1 MSESRMRRALA
12 LGSLLAVLPTAL
24 GGCVDEE
31 KVYGDDRPV
40 VSDPAPAANGFLG
53 YTQATAKL
61 TICGNCHAQ
70 PQAEWVGTAHA
81 DAWET
86 LQASGHAQP
95 FCEGCHTVSEL
106 GNDVTSESGWTAT
119 GDPRYHDVQ
128 CESCHGAG
136 LQHVTNPTV
145 TQPIPALA
153 VTDGTGAFVNCA
165 ECHNGTHHPF
175 VEQWV
180 LSRHANAGSAASREG
195 CADCHSAQG
204 ALIAWGVRADYRE
217 KDGDALPLV
226 CGVCHDPHDN
236 TYAGQLR
243 FPVENASIE
252 VHLCARCH
260 NRRSV
265 PDPQSSH
272 GLEPHSPEALLLV
285 GEAGWFPP
293 GANFAPGTLVGTHG
307 TAANDRLCAACH
319 VHPYEVTD
327 PSSGDFLFQAVGHT
341 FQAIPCVDAAGIP
354 DGTTGCALTAQA
366 RNWEGCTTSGCH
378 GTVESVNLLLQVRL
392 NQITSRAST
401 LIALLE
407 LVDPNLEAAGGEID
421 PVNTTFTVAEG
432 AYFNWSLANHGG
444 SPTGSTVHNFDLT
457 HALLGASIVAVERE
471 YGVSLP

>member
-1 MSESRMRRALA
+1 MSDSRVWRALA
-12 LGSLLAVLPTAL
+12 LVSLLFVLPMAF

-40 VSDPAPAANGFLG
+40 VDDPQPAANGFLG

-61 TICGNCHAQ
+61 TICGNCHAV

-86 LQASGHAQP
+86 LQGSGHAQS

-106 GNDVTSESGWTAT
+106 GSDATASSGWMAT
-119 GDPRYHDVQ
+119 GDARYHDVQ

-136 LQHVTNPTV
+136 QQHVTAPQV
-145 TQPIPALA
+145 TRPIASLA
-153 VTDGTGAFVNCA
+153 VVGGDGGYLGCA

-180 LSRHANAGSAASREG
+180 LSGHANLGSAATRDG

-204 ALIAWGVRADYRE
+204 ALAAWGVRADFAE
-217 KDGDALPLV
+217 KDGDALPIV

-236 TYAGQLR
+236 TFAGQLR
-243 FPVENASIE
+243 FPVENTNIE
-252 VHLCARCH
+252 ANLCARCH

-272 GLEPHSPEALLLV
+272 GLEPHSPEALHLV

-293 GANFAPGTLVGTHG
+293 GADFAPGTLVGTHG
-307 TAANDRLCAACH
+307 LLANERQCAACH
-319 VHPYEVTD
+319 VEPYTVTD
-327 PSSGDFLFQAVGHT
+327 AATGEFLFQAVGHT
-341 FQAIPCVDAAGIP
+341 FRAIPCVDGDGIP
-354 DGTTGCALTAQA
+354 DGSTGCDLTAEA
-366 RNWEGCTTSGCH
+366 RSWQGCTNAGCH
-378 GTVESVNLLLQVRL
+378 GTVTSTNLILQARL
-392 NQITSRAST
+392 NQIAPLADE
-401 LIALLE
+401 LIALLA
-407 LVDPNLEAAGGEID
+407 LVDPNLDEEGGEID
-421 PVNTTFTVAEG
+421 GVNPTFTVAEG
-432 AYFNWSLANHGG
+432 AFFNWSLANHGG
-444 SPTGSTVHNFDLT
+444 SLTGATVHNFQAT
-457 HALLGASIVAVERE
+457 EALLDASIQAVEDE